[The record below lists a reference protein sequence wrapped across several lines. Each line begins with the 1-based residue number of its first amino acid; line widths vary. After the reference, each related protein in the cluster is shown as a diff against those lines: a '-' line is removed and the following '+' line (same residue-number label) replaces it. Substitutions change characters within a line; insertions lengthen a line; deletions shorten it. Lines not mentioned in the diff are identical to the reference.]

1 MVKWNVAYTLCYL
14 QTDFNRNEAESN
26 HESKSKTCM
35 VDQSHNSIRIA
46 LCSGYRTFSQSS
58 QPAFSQYRRS
68 INKRPSGEMNKCP
81 ILYQL
86 SKTFAYEQAFFCFS
100 LICWT
105 LSSIEEKHFQRRK
118 ILCKVVTIRKNQAE
132 QALT

>member
-1 MVKWNVAYTLCYL
+1 MYCVTFR
-14 QTDFNRNEAESN
+14 QISIEMRRND
-26 HESKSKTCM
+26 ESKIKTCM
-35 VDQSHNSIRIA
+35 VDQSRNSIRIA
-46 LCSGYRTFSQSS
+46 LCSRYRTFSQSS
-58 QPAFSQYRRS
+58 QPAFSQYCRP
-68 INKRPSGEMNKCP
+68 INRRPSGEMNKYP

-118 ILCKVVTIRKNQAE
+118 TLCKVVTIRKNQAE
-132 QALT
+132 QALI